1 MIDDEVSHVGAKPD
15 KRNIEQMISYIKGE
29 LTEVFED
36 TVVVETN
43 GIGYNIRVPGSVL
56 DRLPSVGSS
65 VWIYTYLY
73 VKEDAMNLFGFLN
86 RDDLSVFKLLLNVSG
101 IGPKG
106 ALAILSTIGPDD
118 LRFAVLSEDV
128 KTISS
133 APGIGAK
140 TAKRLIIELKDKLKL
155 AEVFETALAN
165 KEKASSEN
173 DVMLAR
179 NEAVEALVALG
190 YASAQAMKAVQQ
202 VENAEEKD
210 SEQIL
215 KEALKKLI

>member
-1 MIDDEVSHVGAKPD
+1 
-15 KRNIEQMISYIKGE
+15 MISYIKGE

-65 VWIYTYLY
+65 VRIYTYLY
-73 VKEDAMNLFGFLN
+73 VKEDAMNLFGFLS

-140 TAKRLIIELKDKLKL
+140 TAKRLIIELKDKLKF

-173 DVMLAR
+173 DVLFAR

>member
-1 MIDDEVSHVGAKPD
+1 
-15 KRNIEQMISYIKGE
+15 MISYIKGE

-56 DRLPSVGSS
+56 DRLPSVGSP
-65 VWIYTYLY
+65 VRIYTYLY
-73 VKEDAMNLFGFLN
+73 VKEDAMNLFGFLS

-173 DVMLAR
+173 DVLLAR

>member
-1 MIDDEVSHVGAKPD
+1 
-15 KRNIEQMISYIKGE
+15 MISYIKGE

-65 VWIYTYLY
+65 VRIYTYLY

-140 TAKRLIIELKDKLKL
+140 TAKRLIIELKDKVKL

-173 DVMLAR
+173 DVLLAR

>member
-1 MIDDEVSHVGAKPD
+1 M
-15 KRNIEQMISYIKGE
+15 Q
-29 LTEVFED
+29 
-36 TVVVETN
+36 
-43 GIGYNIRVPGSVL
+43 
-56 DRLPSVGSS
+56 
-65 VWIYTYLY
+65 
-73 VKEDAMNLFGFLN
+73 LFGFLTKEE
-86 RDDLSVFKLLLNVSG
+86 LEIFKMLIGVSG

-106 ALAILSTIGPDD
+106 GLNILSSLSGDE

-165 KEKASSEN
+165 KEKAPSEN
-173 DVMLAR
+173 DVLLAR

>member
-1 MIDDEVSHVGAKPD
+1 
-15 KRNIEQMISYIKGE
+15 MISYIKGE

-65 VWIYTYLY
+65 VRIYTYLY
-73 VKEDAMNLFGFLN
+73 VKEDAMNLFGFLS

-155 AEVFETALAN
+155 AEVIETALAN
-165 KEKASSEN
+165 KEKAPSEN
-173 DVMLAR
+173 DVLLAK

>member
-1 MIDDEVSHVGAKPD
+1 
-15 KRNIEQMISYIKGE
+15 MISYVKGE
-29 LTEVFED
+29 LTEIFED
-36 TVVVETN
+36 TIVLETN
-43 GIGYNIRVPGSVL
+43 GIGYNIRVSAAVL
-56 DRLPSVGSS
+56 SKLPPVGKY
-65 VWIYTYLY
+65 VKIYTYLY
-73 VKEDAMNLFGFLN
+73 VKEDAMNLFGFLS
-86 RDDLSVFKLLLNVSG
+86 RDDLQVFKLLLNVSG

-106 ALAILSTIGPDD
+106 ALAILSTITPDN

-155 AEVFETALAN
+155 SEVFESALAN
-165 KEKASSEN
+165 NQEN
-173 DVMLAR
+173 SGGDDNLLAR

-190 YASAQAMKAVQQ
+190 YASAEAMKAVHQ
-202 VENAEEKD
+202 VESIDEKD

-215 KEALKKLI
+215 KEALRKLL

>member
-1 MIDDEVSHVGAKPD
+1 
-15 KRNIEQMISYIKGE
+15 MISYIKGE

-56 DRLPSVGSS
+56 DRLPSVGRS
-65 VWIYTYLY
+65 VRIYTYLY

-173 DVMLAR
+173 DVLLAR

>member
-1 MIDDEVSHVGAKPD
+1 
-15 KRNIEQMISYIKGE
+15 MISYIKGE

-65 VWIYTYLY
+65 VRIYTYLY

-173 DVMLAR
+173 DVLLAR

-190 YASAQAMKAVQQ
+190 YASAQAMRAVQQ

>member
-1 MIDDEVSHVGAKPD
+1 
-15 KRNIEQMISYIKGE
+15 MISYIKGE

-65 VWIYTYLY
+65 VRIYTYLY

-173 DVMLAR
+173 DVLFAR

-210 SEQIL
+210 SKQIL

>member
-1 MIDDEVSHVGAKPD
+1 
-15 KRNIEQMISYIKGE
+15 MISYIKGE

-43 GIGYNIRVPGSVL
+43 GIGYNIRVPSSVL

-65 VWIYTYLY
+65 VRIYTYLY
-73 VKEDAMNLFGFLN
+73 VKEDAMNLFGFLS

-173 DVMLAR
+173 DVLLAK

>member
-1 MIDDEVSHVGAKPD
+1 
-15 KRNIEQMISYIKGE
+15 MISYIKGE

-65 VWIYTYLY
+65 VRIYTYLY

-173 DVMLAR
+173 DVLLAR

-215 KEALKKLI
+215 II

>member
-1 MIDDEVSHVGAKPD
+1 
-15 KRNIEQMISYIKGE
+15 MISYIKGE

-43 GIGYNIRVPGSVL
+43 GIGYNIRVPASVL

-65 VWIYTYLY
+65 VRIYTYLY

-173 DVMLAR
+173 DVLLAR

-190 YASAQAMKAVQQ
+190 YASAQARKAVQQ
-202 VENAEEKD
+202 GEKAEEKD

>member
-1 MIDDEVSHVGAKPD
+1 
-15 KRNIEQMISYIKGE
+15 MISYIKGE
-29 LTEVFED
+29 LTELFED
-36 TVVVETN
+36 GIVLETG

-56 DRLPSVGSS
+56 DRLPSVGN
-65 VWIYTYLY
+65 VIKIYTYLY
-73 VKEDAMNLFGFLN
+73 VKEDAMNLFGFLS

-106 ALAILSTIGPDD
+106 ALAVLSSLNTDD

-133 APGIGAK
+133 VPGIGPK

-155 AEVFETALAN
+155 AEVFEAAIEN
-165 KEKASSEN
+165 KKKEEKQT
-173 DVMLAR
+173 DVLFAK

-190 YASAQAMKAVQQ
+190 YSSAQAMKAVQQ
-202 VENAEEKD
+202 VEEPQEKD

-215 KEALKKLI
+215 KEALKKML

>member
-1 MIDDEVSHVGAKPD
+1 
-15 KRNIEQMISYIKGE
+15 MISYIKGE

-65 VWIYTYLY
+65 VRIYTYLY

-173 DVMLAR
+173 DVLLAR

-210 SEQIL
+210 SELIL

>member
-1 MIDDEVSHVGAKPD
+1 
-15 KRNIEQMISYIKGE
+15 MISYIKGE

-43 GIGYNIRVPGSVL
+43 GIGYNICVPGSVL

-65 VWIYTYLY
+65 VRIYTYLY
-73 VKEDAMNLFGFLN
+73 VKEDAMNLFGFLS

-173 DVMLAR
+173 DVLLAR

>member
-1 MIDDEVSHVGAKPD
+1 
-15 KRNIEQMISYIKGE
+15 MISYIKGE

-65 VWIYTYLY
+65 VRIYTYLY
-73 VKEDAMNLFGFLN
+73 VKEDAMNLFGFLS

-106 ALAILSTIGPDD
+106 ALAILSTIEPDD
-118 LRFAVLSEDV
+118 LRFAALSEDV

-173 DVMLAR
+173 DVLLAK

>member
-1 MIDDEVSHVGAKPD
+1 
-15 KRNIEQMISYIKGE
+15 MISYIKGE

-73 VKEDAMNLFGFLN
+73 VKEYAMNLFGFLN

>member
-1 MIDDEVSHVGAKPD
+1 
-15 KRNIEQMISYIKGE
+15 MISYIKGE

-165 KEKASSEN
+165 KEKTSSEN

>member
-1 MIDDEVSHVGAKPD
+1 
-15 KRNIEQMISYIKGE
+15 MISYIKGE

-65 VWIYTYLY
+65 VRIYTYLY
-73 VKEDAMNLFGFLN
+73 VKEDAMNLFGFLS

-118 LRFAVLSEDV
+118 LRFAALSEDV
-128 KTISS
+128 KTISY

-140 TAKRLIIELKDKLKL
+140 TAKRLIIALKDKLKL

-173 DVMLAR
+173 DVLFAR

>member
-1 MIDDEVSHVGAKPD
+1 
-15 KRNIEQMISYIKGE
+15 MISYIKGE

-65 VWIYTYLY
+65 VRIYTYLY

-86 RDDLSVFKLLLNVSG
+86 RDDLSVFNLLLNVSG

-173 DVMLAR
+173 DVLLAR

>member
-1 MIDDEVSHVGAKPD
+1 
-15 KRNIEQMISYIKGE
+15 MISYIKGE

-56 DRLPSVGSS
+56 DRLPSVGSP
-65 VWIYTYLY
+65 VRIYTYLY
-73 VKEDAMNLFGFLN
+73 VKEDAMNLFGFLS

-140 TAKRLIIELKDKLKL
+140 TAKRLIIELKDKLSLEDAFEQKL
-155 AEVFETALAN
+155 ANQAQ
-165 KEKASSEN
+165 KAELN
-173 DVMLAR
+173 PAVGVK
-179 NEAVEALVALG
+179 NEAILALTSLG
-190 YASAQAMKAVQQ
+190 YSQ
-202 VENAEEKD
+202 
-210 SEQIL
+210 S
-215 KEALKKLI
+215 EALKVLQGIEISPDDQVEDVLKMALKQMAFL

>member
-1 MIDDEVSHVGAKPD
+1 
-15 KRNIEQMISYIKGE
+15 MISYLKGE
-29 LTEVFED
+29 LTEVFEN

-65 VWIYTYLY
+65 VRIYTYLY
-73 VKEDAMNLFGFLN
+73 VKEDAMNLFGFLS

-173 DVMLAR
+173 DVLLAR

>member
-1 MIDDEVSHVGAKPD
+1 
-15 KRNIEQMISYIKGE
+15 MISYIKGE
-29 LTEVFED
+29 LNEVFED

-65 VWIYTYLY
+65 VRIYTYLY

-173 DVMLAR
+173 DVLLAR

>member
-1 MIDDEVSHVGAKPD
+1 
-15 KRNIEQMISYIKGE
+15 MISYIKGE

-56 DRLPSVGSS
+56 DRLPSVGSP
-65 VWIYTYLY
+65 VRIYTYLY

-173 DVMLAR
+173 DVLLAR

>member
-1 MIDDEVSHVGAKPD
+1 
-15 KRNIEQMISYIKGE
+15 MISYIKGE

-65 VWIYTYLY
+65 VRIYTYLY

-173 DVMLAR
+173 DVLLAR

-202 VENAEEKD
+202 VKNAEEKD

>member
-1 MIDDEVSHVGAKPD
+1 
-15 KRNIEQMISYIKGE
+15 MISYIKGE

-43 GIGYNIRVPGSVL
+43 GIGYNIRVPASVL
-56 DRLPSVGSS
+56 DRLPSVGSA
-65 VWIYTYLY
+65 VRIYTYLY
-73 VKEDAMNLFGFLN
+73 VKEDAMNLFGFLS

-173 DVMLAR
+173 DVLLAR

-190 YASAQAMKAVQQ
+190 YASVQAMKAVQQ

>member
-1 MIDDEVSHVGAKPD
+1 
-15 KRNIEQMISYIKGE
+15 MISYIKGE

-65 VWIYTYLY
+65 VRIYTYLY
-73 VKEDAMNLFGFLN
+73 VKEDAMNLFGFLS
-86 RDDLSVFKLLLNVSG
+86 RDDLSVCKLLLNVSG

-173 DVMLAR
+173 DVLLAR

>member
-1 MIDDEVSHVGAKPD
+1 
-15 KRNIEQMISYIKGE
+15 MISYIKGE

-56 DRLPSVGSS
+56 DRLPYVGSS
-65 VWIYTYLY
+65 VRIYTYLY

-173 DVMLAR
+173 DVLLAR

>member
-1 MIDDEVSHVGAKPD
+1 
-15 KRNIEQMISYIKGE
+15 MISYIKGE

-65 VWIYTYLY
+65 VRIYTYLY
-73 VKEDAMNLFGFLN
+73 VKEDAMNLFGFLS

-173 DVMLAR
+173 DVLLAR

-202 VENAEEKD
+202 VENDEEKD